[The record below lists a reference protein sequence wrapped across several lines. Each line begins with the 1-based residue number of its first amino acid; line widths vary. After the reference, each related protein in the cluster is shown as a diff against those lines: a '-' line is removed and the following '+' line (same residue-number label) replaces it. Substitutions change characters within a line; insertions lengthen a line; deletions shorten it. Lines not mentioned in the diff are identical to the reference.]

1 MADDSMSNDTTNS
14 QNTTQSASQSNDSAI
29 NDTEVNNTAED
40 AQAGNIEVTEEM
52 QAFYK
57 RADAIIELT
66 NSQLS
71 PTSHS
76 GQVGASLLYA
86 AARYSASVASIGFVK
101 GDDLR
106 KEKDEIIDF
115 YTKQYRQMLSD
126 NIDDYAQNFDKYINI
141 NKPS

>member
-1 MADDSMSNDTTNS
+1 MSKDALNDKIINQDNAAQASVDKVDDSNS
-14 QNTTQSASQSNDSAI
+14 AVEITP
-29 NDTEVNNTAED
+29 
-40 AQAGNIEVTEEM
+40 EM
-52 QAFYK
+52 QAFYQ
-57 RADAIIELT
+57 RADAVIELA

-106 KEKDEIIDF
+106 KEKEDIIEF

-126 NIDDYAQNFDKYINI
+126 NLDDYAQNFDKYVQLNAQ
-141 NKPS
+141 S